1 MVVAGIPIPF
11 NSPILLAVLAVHIV
25 AGVTAVVA
33 GVMAMFSRKGPGRHP
48 TFGLAYYWS
57 LIVVGAT
64 MVILSIARWREDV
77 HLFVIGALAIAVAT
91 LGLTRVRRRPRE
103 LRTHVISFGASYI
116 LLLTA
121 FYVDN
126 GKNLPLWNRL
136 PPISYWLIPSAV
148 GLPLIIRALFRH
160 PLVRRSEP

>member
-1 MVVAGIPIPF
+1 
-11 NSPILLAVLAVHIV
+11 
-25 AGVTAVVA
+25 
-33 GVMAMFSRKGPGRHP
+33 
-48 TFGLAYYWS
+48 
-57 LIVVGAT
+57 

-160 PLVRRSEP
+160 PLLRRSEP